1 MEIEGNSGCMCSVL
15 MLIVNPGGV
24 VTETHTCTRKP
35 YKKNTEEYYFVY
47 GQNIERM
54 TTGNGK
60 TISGEPAGMP
70 FYEKNADLIIVF
82 RGKFTLAQIEDF
94 LCKNVTRRSPLNQE
108 GMILAMLERVK
119 ASLAT
124 ETTDTKSSIITTTTS
139 EKI

>member
-35 YKKNTEEYYFVY
+35 YQKHTGEYYFVY

-124 ETTDTKSSIITTTTS
+124 ETTDTKSSIITTATS

>member
-82 RGKFTLAQIEDF
+82 RGKFTLAQIE
-94 LCKNVTRRSPLNQE
+94 NQE

-124 ETTDTKSSIITTTTS
+124 ETTDTKSSIITTATS